1 MLNITDR
8 PYLFLSPLALQS
20 RKDEMVSG
28 AGETVNRTNPLYMIL
43 SIMLA
48 VKEISHQAGHPVNQE
63 NIFDGN
69 RQQKTGGKL

>member
-1 MLNITDR
+1 
-8 PYLFLSPLALQS
+8 
-20 RKDEMVSG
+20 MVSG